1 MCPVHRTM
9 QTEAPEERPGELGG
23 RGDPYPA
30 AVDDCSAAT
39 LSLRCGRTTRGAS
52 VRTGDIP
59 RTSTAFR
66 RLQQVYGYPSIGALP
81 VQHVLQFWP
90 ILQQNPKM

>member
-1 MCPVHRTM
+1 LFGRNLVPTV
-9 QTEAPEERPGELGG
+9 RPNDPG
-23 RGDPYPA
+23 RQCTHGD
-30 AVDDCSAAT
+30 T
-39 LSLRCGRTTRGAS
+39 
-52 VRTGDIP
+52 P